1 MKFQKTTTLCR
12 VAMIG
17 AFYTALTWLCGLLG
31 LANMPIQLRLSEALC
46 VLPFFMPEAILG
58 LTIGCF
64 LSNLL
69 VSGGVWV
76 DVIFGTLAT
85 LIGALGT
92 YCMRRLKGKLRF
104 ACVLPPILA
113 NTVIVLFIL
122 KYAYDLSYG
131 WVLMAAGVFVG
142 EVLSV
147 GVFGIFLMLA
157 IEKLPFWRKK

>member
-17 AFYTALTWLCGLLG
+17 AFYTALTWLCGLFG
-31 LANMPIQLRLSEALC
+31 LASMPIQLRLSEALC

-69 VSGGVWV
+69 VSGGVWA

-92 YCMRRLKGKLRF
+92 YGMRRLKGKLRF

-113 NTVIVLFIL
+113 NTVIVPFVL
-122 KYAYDLSYG
+122 KYAYGLSDG
-131 WVLMAAGVFVG
+131 WFLMAAGVGVG
-142 EVLSV
+142 EILSV